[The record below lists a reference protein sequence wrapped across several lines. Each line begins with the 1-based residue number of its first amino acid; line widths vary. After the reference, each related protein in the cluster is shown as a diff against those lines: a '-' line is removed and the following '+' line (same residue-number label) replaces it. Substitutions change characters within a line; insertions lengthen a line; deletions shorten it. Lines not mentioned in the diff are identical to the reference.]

1 MTYFSEILNVLI
13 LIVTKPHMQC
23 LPSIKTNAA
32 DLETFLTE
40 LPDHLQRTMA
50 DGIREQ
56 HNTHHY
62 L

>member
-23 LPSIKTNAA
+23 LPSIKTNVA

-50 DGIREQ
+50 DGI
-56 HNTHHY
+56 
-62 L
+62 